1 MVTPVY
7 KRGVERAMATR
18 LPVVRTLRDLR
29 AAVRRWR
36 RKGNT
41 IALVPTMGALHPGH
55 LSLVKLARKRAN
67 RVVVSIF
74 VNPTQFGPNEDY
86 EAYPRDEQGDWQML
100 GDAKADL
107 LYAPDVSEI
116 YPDDFSTRVEVIGI
130 TSGLEGASRP
140 RHFAGVTTVV
150 TKLFM
155 QCLPDFA
162 VFGEKDYQQ
171 LLVIRQLVKDLDMP
185 ITILSAP
192 TLREE
197 DGLALSSRNAYMDGT
212 ARSIAPRFHAVLDE
226 VAKDLSEGRPTHEA
240 TFLGRDW
247 LEGAG
252 FRVDYLEVRD
262 AANFMPVGR
271 LVTVPSRILG
281 AVQLGNVRLIDNVPV
296 APVKAG

>member
-1 MVTPVY
+1 
-7 KRGVERAMATR
+7 MATR
-18 LPVVRTLRDLR
+18 LPVVRTLRELR
-29 AAVRRWR
+29 AAVRGWR

-74 VNPTQFGPNEDY
+74 VNPTQFGPNEDF
-86 EAYPRDEQGDWQML
+86 EAYPRDEQGDWQRL
-100 GDAKADL
+100 GEAKADL
-107 LYAPDVSEI
+107 LYAPPVSEI

-150 TKLFM
+150 TKLFL

-162 VFGEKDYQQ
+162 VFGEKDFQQ

-185 ITILSAP
+185 ITIVSAP
-192 TLREE
+192 TLRED
-197 DGLALSSRNAYMDGT
+197 DGLALSSRNAYLDST
-212 ARSIAPRFHAVLDE
+212 ARAIAPRFHAVLSE
-226 VAKDLSEGRPTHEA
+226 VAKDLSEGRPIHEA

-281 AVQLGNVRLIDNVPV
+281 AVHLGNVRLIDNVPV

>member
-1 MVTPVY
+1 
-7 KRGVERAMATR
+7 MATK
-18 LPVVRTLRDLR
+18 LPVVRTLRELR
-29 AAVRRWR
+29 AAVRGWR
-36 RKGNT
+36 RRGNM
-41 IALVPTMGALHPGH
+41 IALVPTMGALHSGH
-55 LSLVKLARKRAN
+55 LSLVNLARKHAN

-74 VNPTQFGPNEDY
+74 VNPTQFGPNEDF
-86 EAYPRDEQGDWQML
+86 EAYPRDEQRDWHQL
-100 GDAKADL
+100 GLAKADL
-107 LYAPDVSEI
+107 LYAPDITEI
-116 YPDDFSTRVEVIGI
+116 YPEDFSTRVEVIGI

-150 TKLFM
+150 TKLFL

-185 ITILSAP
+185 ITIVSAP
-192 TLREE
+192 TLREA
-197 DGLALSSRNAYMDGT
+197 DGLALSSRNAYLDAGSR
-212 ARSIAPRFHAVLDE
+212 ALAPRFHAVLTE
-226 VAKDLSEGRPTHEA
+226 VAKDLSAGRPVHEA

-262 AANFMPVGR
+262 AGNFMPVGR
-271 LVTVPSRILG
+271 LATVPSRILG
-281 AVQLGNVRLIDNVPV
+281 AVHLGKVRLIDNVPV

>member
-1 MVTPVY
+1 
-7 KRGVERAMATR
+7 MATR

-29 AAVRRWR
+29 AAVRGWR
-36 RKGNT
+36 RKGNS

-74 VNPTQFGPNEDY
+74 VNPTQFGPNEDF
-86 EAYPRDEQGDWQML
+86 EAYPRDEQGDWHRL
-100 GDAKADL
+100 GEAKADL
-107 LYAPDVSEI
+107 LYAPEITEI

-140 RHFAGVTTVV
+140 RHFAGVTMVV
-150 TKLFM
+150 TKLFL

-162 VFGEKDYQQ
+162 VFGEKDFQQ

-185 ITILSAP
+185 ITIVSAP

-197 DGLALSSRNAYMDGT
+197 DGLALSSRNAYLDAT
-212 ARSIAPRFHAVLDE
+212 ARSIAPRFHAVLSE
-226 VAKDLSEGRPTHEA
+226 VAKDLSEGRPVHEA

-281 AVQLGNVRLIDNVPV
+281 AVHMGNVRLIDNVAV

>member
-1 MVTPVY
+1 
-7 KRGVERAMATR
+7 MATR

-29 AAVRRWR
+29 AAVRGWR
-36 RKGNT
+36 RKGSS

-55 LSLVKLARKRAN
+55 LSLIKLAKERAN

-74 VNPTQFGPNEDY
+74 VNPTQFGPNEDF
-86 EAYPRDEQGDWQML
+86 EAYPRDEQGDWRQL
-100 GDAKADL
+100 AEAKVDL
-107 LYAPDVSEI
+107 LYAPGMTEI

-150 TKLFM
+150 TKLFL
-155 QCLPDFA
+155 QCLPDVA

-185 ITILSAP
+185 ITIVAAP
-192 TLREE
+192 ILREA
-197 DGLALSSRNAYMDGT
+197 DGLALSSRNAYLDST

-226 VAKDLSEGRPTHEA
+226 VARDLTEGRPTHEA

-247 LEGAG
+247 LAGAG
-252 FRVDYLEVRD
+252 FQVDYLEVRD
-262 AANFMPVGR
+262 AASLMPVGR
-271 LVTVPSRILG
+271 LVTVASRVLG
-281 AVQLGNVRLIDNVPV
+281 AVHLGNIRLIDNVPV

>member
-1 MVTPVY
+1 
-7 KRGVERAMATR
+7 MAKR

-36 RKGNT
+36 RKGNS

-55 LSLVKLARKRAN
+55 LSLVKLARQRAN

-74 VNPTQFGPNEDY
+74 VNPTQFGPNEDF
-86 EAYPRDEQGDWQML
+86 EAYPRDEQGDWRQL
-100 GDAKADL
+100 GEAKADL
-107 LYAPDVSEI
+107 LYAPPVSEI

-150 TKLFM
+150 AKLFL
-155 QCLPDFA
+155 QCLPDVA
-162 VFGEKDYQQ
+162 VFGEKDFQQ

-185 ITILSAP
+185 IAIVSAP
-192 TLREE
+192 TLREA
-197 DGLALSSRNAYMDGT
+197 DGLALSSRNAYLDST
-212 ARSIAPRFHAVLDE
+212 ARSIAPRFHAVLGE
-226 VAKDLSEGRPTHEA
+226 VAKDLSEGRPIHEA

-262 AANFMPVGR
+262 TANFMPAGR
-271 LVTVPSRILG
+271 LVTAPSRILG
-281 AVQLGNVRLIDNVPV
+281 AVHLGNVRLIDNVPV